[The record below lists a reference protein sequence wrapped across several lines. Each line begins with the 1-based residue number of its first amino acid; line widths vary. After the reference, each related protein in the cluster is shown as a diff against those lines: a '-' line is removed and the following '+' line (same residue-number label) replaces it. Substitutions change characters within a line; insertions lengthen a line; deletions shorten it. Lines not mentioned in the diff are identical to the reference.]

1 MGTNFTHRVR
11 AVYLY
16 FSLKFNCT
24 SYGSIPFLYKFMQRP
39 NKKISSECYEGINLE
54 ISPGQADI
62 APFTWLRITFHRK
75 KSSVRV
81 RIRELLEMSPSC
93 SSSDWMYCNDLPWPP
108 KQGWHIVI
116 ISLKTDAPPEMLN
129 ILSQYIYQKPATSG
143 NSICCLGVLLIEH
156 SRYCFS
162 GNDMP
167 SLLQSKSHIKCRT

>member
-93 SSSDWMYCNDLPWPP
+93 SSSDWMHCNDLPWLS

-116 ISLKTDAPPEMLN
+116 ISLKTDVPFV
-129 ILSQYIYQKPATSG
+129 LSQ
-143 NSICCLGVLLIEH
+143 H
-156 SRYCFS
+156 SPRDHWSSTHWRSTYTVRS
-162 GNDMP
+162 NWLTGP
-167 SLLQSKSHIKCRT
+167 